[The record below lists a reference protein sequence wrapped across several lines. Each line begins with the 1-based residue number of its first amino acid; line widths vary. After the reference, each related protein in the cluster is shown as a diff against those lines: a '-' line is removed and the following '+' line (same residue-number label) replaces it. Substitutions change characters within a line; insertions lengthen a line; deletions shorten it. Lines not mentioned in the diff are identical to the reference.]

1 MRVSK
6 NFTLAELVPRD
17 MYEAHGDK
25 CIHLI
30 DDRIIHIAQ
39 LLRDEFGVMVCNTWH
54 NFSARNE
61 SEIKYRGWRPW
72 DHKSA
77 KFSAHKFGRAI
88 DLVSPKRDVQEMRE
102 HIIEHHKEK
111 FSIIRRIENKVGWL
125 HVDVA
130 NTMTDELIVFNP

>member
-1 MRVSK
+1 MRLSK
-6 NFTLAELVPRD
+6 NFILPEFVPRD

-39 LLRDEFGVMVCNTWH
+39 LLRDEFGVMVANTWY
-54 NFSARNE
+54 NFGNPNRA
-61 SEIKYRGWRPW
+61 EIQYRGWRPW

-77 KFSAHKFGRAI
+77 EFSAHKFGRAI
-88 DLVSPKRDVQEMRE
+88 DLVSPKRDVEEMRE

-111 FSIIRRIENKVGWL
+111 FSVIRRIENKVGWL

-130 NTMTDELIVFNP
+130 NTMTDELIIFNP